1 MFQGGI
7 ELRSKKMTSIEKE
20 QWDKLY
26 QYVKNEILLYDSSQS
41 IPSGLVLRLKGLTK
55 GKYMENRN
63 IDDKADYSYEIVLY
77 TFQICKPS
85 IMRTISNKVFESKSN
100 KFNYICKIVENN
112 INDVYLRVEKVKKIE
127 ENIDKLDTNILS
139 HNGGEYQKKTEE
151 LRNKRLNEL
160 W

>member
-1 MFQGGI
+1 M
-7 ELRSKKMTSIEKE
+7 RSKKMTSVEKE

-41 IPSGLVLRLKGLTK
+41 IPSSLVLRLKGLTK
-55 GKYMENRN
+55 GKYLENRN
-63 IDDKADYSYEIVLY
+63 IEDKADYSYEIVLY

-85 IMRTISNKVFESKSN
+85 IMSAITGKTFKTEAN

-112 INDVYLRVEKVKKIE
+112 INDVYLRVEKAKQSEEKIE
-127 ENIDKLDTNILS
+127 KVDTNILS
-139 HNGGEYQKKTEE
+139 HNGGVYKKKTEE
-151 LRNKRLNEL
+151 LKNKRLNEL

>member
-1 MFQGGI
+1 
-7 ELRSKKMTSIEKE
+7 MTSIEKE

-26 QYVKNEILLYDSSQS
+26 QYVKTEILLYDSSQS
-41 IPSGLVLRLKGLTK
+41 IPSGLVLRLKGLAK
-55 GKYMENRN
+55 GKYIENRS
-63 IDDKADYSYEIVLY
+63 IGDKADYSYEIVLY

-85 IMRTISNKVFESKSN
+85 IMSAISNKIFESESS
-100 KFNYICKIVENN
+100 KFHYICKIVENN
-112 INDVYLRVEKVKKIE
+112 INDVYLRVQRAKKSE

-139 HNGGEYQKKTEE
+139 HNGGGYQKKTGE

>member
-1 MFQGGI
+1 M
-7 ELRSKKMTSIEKE
+7 RSKKMTSVEKE

-55 GKYMENRN
+55 GKYIENRN
-63 IDDKADYSYEIVLY
+63 IEDKADYSYEIVLY

-85 IMRTISNKVFESKSN
+85 IMSAVSNKVFESESS

-112 INDVYLRVEKVKKIE
+112 INDVYLRVQRANKLE

>member
-1 MFQGGI
+1 M
-7 ELRSKKMTSIEKE
+7 RSKKMTSIEKE

-26 QYVKNEILLYDSSQS
+26 QYVKTEILLYDSSQS
-41 IPSGLVLRLKGLTK
+41 IPSGLVLRLKGLAK
-55 GKYMENRN
+55 GKYIENRS
-63 IDDKADYSYEIVLY
+63 IGDKADYSYEIVLY

-85 IMRTISNKVFESKSN
+85 IMSAISNKIFESESS
-100 KFNYICKIVENN
+100 KFHYICKIVENN
-112 INDVYLRVEKVKKIE
+112 INDVYLRVQRAKKSE

-139 HNGGEYQKKTEE
+139 HNGGGYQKKTGE

>member
-1 MFQGGI
+1 
-7 ELRSKKMTSIEKE
+7 MTSIEKE

-41 IPSGLVLRLKGLTK
+41 IPSSLVLRLKGLTK
-55 GKYMENRN
+55 GKYIENRN
-63 IDDKADYSYEIVLY
+63 IGDKADYSYEVVLY

-85 IMRTISNKVFESKSN
+85 IMSAIANKVFESESN

-112 INDVYLRVEKVKKIE
+112 INDVYLRVQKTQKSEEK
-127 ENIDKLDTNILS
+127 IDKLDTNILS
-139 HNGGEYQKKTEE
+139 HSGGEYQKKTEE
-151 LRNKRLNEL
+151 LKNERLNEL